1 MSWSGR
7 GVRRRKGGQRWQRLR
22 RAALKR
28 DRWRCVLCGKAGVLE
43 VDHIVR
49 LEDGGPEYDLANC
62 QSLCRSCH
70 VSKTNTER
78 GVIPPPADWTAL
90 VEDLTQT

>member
-7 GVRRRKGGQRWQRLR
+7 GRRKGGRRWQAVR

-28 DRWRCVLCGKAGVLE
+28 DRWRCVQCGKAGVLE

-49 LEDGGPEYDLANC
+49 LEDGGVEFDLANL
-62 QSLCRSCH
+62 QALCRSCH
-70 VSKTNTER
+70 VSKTNAEN
-78 GVIPPPADWTAL
+78 GVIPLPADWTAL
-90 VEDLTQT
+90 VETLTNP